1 MPLCVSQIHIYPIK
15 SLDGYTVQTAIVE
28 KRGLQYDR
36 RWMLVDSNGVFLT
49 QRTHPQMA
57 LFRAII
63 VDNQLII
70 HDKANHKTLLTL
82 RLNETTGE
90 TMMVEIWD
98 DRCKAALVSK
108 QADQILSAALSL
120 DCKLVKMPDETV
132 RRVDAD
138 YNTGEDM
145 VSFADGYPI
154 LIVGESSLNDLKNR
168 LENEA
173 KDNIT
178 MRRFRPNIIFSGGQP
193 YEEDNWKQFRIG
205 EIHFQGVKPCARCVL
220 TTIDPDTGIAASN
233 KEPLATLSTYRKRNR
248 KIYFGQNVI
257 WNDKRWLWAMP
268 PEINV
273 GDICTT

>member
-1 MPLCVSQIHIYPIK
+1 MLFITQINIYPIK
-15 SLDGYTVQTAIVE
+15 SFDGYTVQTAIVE

-36 RWMLVDSNGVFLT
+36 RWMLVNPEGEFLT
-49 QRTHPQMA
+49 QRTHHTMA
-57 LFRAII
+57 LFQAII
-63 VDNQLII
+63 WDNQLII
-70 HDKANHKTLLTL
+70 KDKSTNQLLITLGV
-82 RLNETTGE
+82 NEDTGE
-90 TMMVEIWD
+90 TMMVKIWD

-108 QADQILSAALSL
+108 KADQILSAALGF
-120 DCKLVKMPDETV
+120 DCKLVKMPDETA
-132 RRVDAD
+132 RRVDED
-138 YNTGEDM
+138 FNTGEDI

-154 LIVGESSLNDLKNR
+154 LIVGESSLNDLKSRYDN
-168 LENEA
+168 EN

-193 YEEDNWKQFRIG
+193 YEEDNWQNFRIG
-205 EIHFQGVKPCARCVL
+205 DIPFQGVKPCARCVL
-220 TTIDPDTGIAASN
+220 TTIDPDTGIVASD

-273 GDICTT
+273 GDICTI